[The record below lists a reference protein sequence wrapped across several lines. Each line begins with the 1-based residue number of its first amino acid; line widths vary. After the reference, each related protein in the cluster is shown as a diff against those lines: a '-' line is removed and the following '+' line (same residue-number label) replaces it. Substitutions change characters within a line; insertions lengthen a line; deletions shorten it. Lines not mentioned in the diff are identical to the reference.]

1 MEGKFLLK
9 KGGLITVK
17 VRPETY
23 KRLKKYQALL
33 ILQSNG
39 EEAFTMDQVISA
51 LIDFL
56 EAAKVK
62 FVKVPE
68 EQEAKLE
75 P

>member
-1 MEGKFLLK
+1 MERKLPP

-17 VRPETY
+17 VKPETY

-39 EEAFTMDQVISA
+39 EDAYTMDQVIGA

-56 EAAKVK
+56 EAAKIK
-62 FVKVPE
+62 FEKP
-68 EQEAKLE
+68 K

>member
-1 MEGKFLLK
+1 MEGKFPLK
-9 KGGLITVK
+9 KSGLITVK

>member
-1 MEGKFLLK
+1 MEGKFPLK
-9 KGGLITVK
+9 KSGLITVK

-62 FVKVPE
+62 FVKLPE
-68 EQEAKLE
+68 EQKAKLE

>member
-1 MEGKFLLK
+1 MEGKFPLK
-9 KGGLITVK
+9 KSGLITVK

-68 EQEAKLE
+68 EQKAKLE